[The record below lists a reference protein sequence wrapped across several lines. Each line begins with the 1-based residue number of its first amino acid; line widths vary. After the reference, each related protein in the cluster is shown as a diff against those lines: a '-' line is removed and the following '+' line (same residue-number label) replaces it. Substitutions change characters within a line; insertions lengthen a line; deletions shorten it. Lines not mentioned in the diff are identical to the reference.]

1 MWKTLHTIYT
11 DNSLHELL
19 VAAGITLVLY
29 FVLATVRGLVARRLS
44 AWAANTGRT
53 LDTVFAAVVAA
64 THGVFLFVV
73 SLLVGIR
80 TLDMPDRADVFIERT
95 MVLVLLLQVGRWGGR
110 AIGTWLGHRLSRP
123 GQAQDGRLVTN
134 LGVVAFGMRMLLWV
148 VLVLMILDN
157 LGVNITALVASLGI
171 GGVAVALAVQ
181 NILGDLFASLS
192 IALDKP
198 FVVGDFIIVD
208 DMMGSV
214 KHVGLKTTRIQS
226 LSGEE
231 LIFSNN
237 DLLKSRIR
245 NYKSMQQRRVVF
257 SFNVA
262 FSTPADK
269 LRRINDI
276 VRQAIGSHGDRVRL
290 DRTHFQAIGASGL
303 AYEVVYFVMSGDYNQ
318 YMDIQ
323 QDINLSIIERFGAD
337 GIEFSFPTQTLH
349 IASVASTSLFDA
361 DGEEAAGGNG
371 SGSAPPGRDLNPGW
385 SGRA

>member
-11 DNSLHELL
+11 GNSLHELL

-29 FVLATVRGLVARRLS
+29 FVLVTVRSMVARRLGT
-44 AWAANTGRT
+44 WASHTGRT
-53 LDTVFAAVVAA
+53 LDTVFAAVVGA

-123 GQAQDGRLVTN
+123 GQSQDGRLVTN

-245 NYKSMQQRRVVF
+245 NYKSMQQRRVLF
-257 SFNVA
+257 SFNVSFA
-262 FSTPADK
+262 TPADK
-269 LRRINDI
+269 LRRVNDI
-276 VRQAIGSHGDRVRL
+276 VREAIQKHGDKVRL

-349 IASVASTSLFDA
+349 IASVASSALLDQ
-361 DGEEAAGGNG
+361 DGGEDAAGGNG
-371 SGSAPPGRDLNPGW
+371 TSQPARNMNPGW